1 MTKQELLDLLTAERF
16 APRPERPA
24 YRPVSQEEAERNRE
38 SLDEGDV
45 IHLHERRSA

>member
-24 YRPVSQEEAERNRE
+24 HNDDGPTAQVEQAAREA
-38 SLDEGDV
+38 DV
-45 IHLHERRSA
+45 VWLHERRSA